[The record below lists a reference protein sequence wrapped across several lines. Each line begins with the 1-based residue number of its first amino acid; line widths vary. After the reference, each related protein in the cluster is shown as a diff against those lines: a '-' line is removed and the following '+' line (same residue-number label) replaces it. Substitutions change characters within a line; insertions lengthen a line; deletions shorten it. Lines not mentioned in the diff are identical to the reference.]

1 MSQMGVGMSECL
13 SLGPW
18 GEDELPAVL
27 ADLAG
32 AQQPRKFA
40 LCEVERAGDKVTD
53 AHIYLWGLDFG
64 RESGGSGPG
73 AVFVSPDG
81 WTGNSDSAEGA
92 LECFSLIRDLQLVW
106 L

>member
-1 MSQMGVGMSECL
+1 M
-13 SLGPW
+13 
-18 GEDELPAVL
+18 
-27 ADLAG
+27 
-32 AQQPRKFA
+32 
-40 LCEVERAGDKVTD
+40 
-53 AHIYLWGLDFG
+53 DFC

-92 LECFSLIRDLQLVW
+92 LECFSLIRDLRLVW

>member
-1 MSQMGVGMSECL
+1 MLERRF

-27 ADLAG
+27 EDLAG
-32 AQQPRKFA
+32 AYQPKKFA
-40 LCEVERAGDKVTD
+40 LCEVDRDGDKV
-53 AHIYLWGLDFG
+53 AAARIYLWGLDFC
-64 RESGGSGPG
+64 RAPGGDGLG
-73 AVFVSPDG
+73 AVFVSPHG

-92 LECFSLIRDLQLVW
+92 LECFSLIRDLRLVW

>member
-1 MSQMGVGMSECL
+1 MLESRFSV
-13 SLGPW
+13 GPW

-32 AQQPRKFA
+32 ACQPKKFA
-40 LCEVERAGDKVTD
+40 LCEVEREGDKITD
-53 AHIYLWGLDFG
+53 AQVYLWGLDFCRAPDG
-64 RESGGSGPG
+64 DGPG
-73 AVFVSPDG
+73 AVFVSPHG

-92 LECFSLIRDLQLVW
+92 LECFSQICDLRLVW